1 MAKHLFIDDR
11 FVAEASG
18 LTRRFHQARKCDRNP
33 IIRADRPWEKD
44 AAFIDSAMVVYD
56 ETAGRFL
63 AWYQGGACYGPD
75 DGSNMCYATSPDG
88 IDWHKPSL
96 GVVEFEGSTDN
107 NIVLAATCM
116 MHDPAP
122 IIDPA
127 DPDPKRRYKA
137 VWWGG
142 RRDASQEG
150 GWLLG
155 HCVGFSADGIR
166 WQEHP
171 DNPVWVGDAEVAVPF
186 GLERTAGR
194 LVMYSSA
201 DGYGMRVTARS
212 ESDDF
217 VRWDLPPAP
226 VFEPDDD
233 DPPGTEAAGL
243 AATDYEGTHIGML
256 WVARNLPEPGR
267 EEWRRIIDRN
277 RRQGF
282 FGPPIEMNNVRCR
295 EMHTELVASRDGVR
309 WDRIHREPLIPLGPE
324 GSWDETLLLAARP
337 LVHGDEIYLYYTG
350 YGRATPTPG
359 ASRPERIR
367 RGTSRP
373 VWRRCGWTASPRFPP
388 KAQASWSP
396 SRSPPRD
403 GNRRQRRRQPRVAAG
418 GGARRGRPGRARS
431 GPRAGAA
438 DHR

>member
-11 FVAEASG
+11 FVAETSG
-18 LTRRFHQARKCDRNP
+18 LTRRFHQACKCDRNP
-33 IIRADRPWEKD
+33 VIRADRPWEKD

-56 ETAGRFL
+56 EASGRFR

-75 DGSNMCYATSPDG
+75 DGSNMCYATSADG
-88 IDWHKPSL
+88 IDWDKPSL

-127 DPDPKRRYKA
+127 DPDPLRRYKA

-142 RRDASQEG
+142 RRDAAQEG

-171 DNPVWVGDAEVAVPF
+171 GNPVWVGDAEVAVPF
-186 GLERTAGR
+186 GLARTGGR

-226 VFEPDDD
+226 VFVPDDD

-243 AATDYEGTHIGML
+243 AATDYEGTHVGML
-256 WVARNLPEPGR
+256 WVAGNLPEPAR
-267 EEWRRIIDRN
+267 EEWRRIVERN
-277 RRQGF
+277 KRQGF

-295 EMHTELVASRDGVR
+295 EMHTELVTSPDGVR
-309 WDRIHREPLIPLGPE
+309 WDRIRREPLIPLGPE
-324 GSWDETLLLAARP
+324 GSWDRRGAGTRRCCSPPAPSCTATRSTSTTPATAAPCRRP
-337 LVHGDEIYLYYTG
+337 
-350 YGRATPTPG
+350 GRVG
-359 ASRPERIR
+359 WSASS

-373 VWRRCGWTASPRFPP
+373 AWRRCGSTASPPSPP
-388 KAQASWSP
+388 KAPASCSP
-396 SRSPPRD
+396 RRSPPT
-403 GNRRQRRRQPRVAAG
+403 GRRSPSTPTSAG
-418 GGARRGRPGRARS
+418 RYGSKCRMMKAGPWRA
-431 GPRAGAA
+431 
-438 DHR
+438 

>member
-1 MAKHLFIDDR
+1 
-11 FVAEASG
+11 
-18 LTRRFHQARKCDRNP
+18 
-33 IIRADRPWEKD
+33 
-44 AAFIDSAMVVYD
+44 
-56 ETAGRFL
+56 
-63 AWYQGGACYGPD
+63 
-75 DGSNMCYATSPDG
+75 MCYATSADG

-96 GVVEFEGSTDN
+96 GVVDFEGSADN

-127 DPDPKRRYKA
+127 DPDPRRRYKA

-142 RRDASQEG
+142 RRDAAQEG

-171 DNPVWVGDAEVAVPF
+171 ANPVWVGDAEVAVPF
-186 GLERTAGR
+186 GLERTVGR

-217 VRWDLPPAP
+217 LRWELPPAP
-226 VFEPDDD
+226 VFVPDDD

-267 EEWRRIIDRN
+267 EEWRRIVERN

-309 WDRIHREPLIPLGPE
+309 WDRIHREPLIPPGPE

-337 LVHGDEIYLYYTG
+337 LVHGDQIYLYYTG
-350 YGRATPTPG
+350 SG
-359 ASRPERIR
+359 

-373 VWRRCGWTASPRFPP
+373 AWRHCGSMASPRFPP
-388 KAQASWSP
+388 RAPASWSP
-396 SRSPPRD
+396 RRSQPTGRRSPSMPT
-403 GNRRQRRRQPRVAAG
+403 PAG
-418 GGARRGRPGRARS
+418 HCGSRCSMRKVGPWRAWLASRGDRS
-431 GPRAGAA
+431 PATTCERGPRGHPDRTWTPCGVAPFV
-438 DHR
+438 